1 MRSIEKKPNRVENV
15 FCFLKLEN
23 VLWNITYST
32 ANQKRKRK
40 KRVILVPQLISQL
53 YYNFAI

>member
-40 KRVILVPQLISQL
+40 KIVILVPQLISQL

>member
-40 KRVILVPQLISQL
+40 KRVILVPQLILQL

>member
-32 ANQKRKRK
+32 ANQKRKTK
-40 KRVILVPQLISQL
+40 KRVILVPQL
-53 YYNFAI
+53 YCNFAI